1 MEIENTLAKNII
13 AAGEKAAYDAACK
26 RLLANKIILAWIM
39 KSCLEEYK
47 THSIHEIAEKYIE
60 GLPQIAEATVNP
72 DEEICDS
79 GEQIRGVKNEDSTI
93 QEGTIT
99 YDIRFLAIVPGT
111 GETIRLM
118 INVEAQNDFYPGYPI
133 IKRALYYCSRMISSQ
148 YGSEFT
154 ATHYENIRKVYS
166 IWICSNPPKK
176 RENTI
181 TRYFIQEE
189 DLVGK
194 VSERKENYDLL
205 TVVMICLGHAD
216 DDNYTGVL
224 KLLGVLLSSEK
235 EAEEKKKILQDDFDI
250 AMTKTLESEVSVMCN
265 LSKGVEERGI
275 ARGLERGLAQGLERG
290 LETGTLNAIRNLMET
305 MKLTAEQAM
314 EALKVSEAEK
324 VKYAGMLKG

>member
-1 MEIENTLAKNII
+1 M
-13 AAGEKAAYDAACK
+13 
-26 RLLANKIILAWIM
+26 
-39 KSCLEEYK
+39 
-47 THSIHEIAEKYIE
+47 
-60 GLPQIAEATVNP
+60 
-72 DEEICDS
+72 
-79 GEQIRGVKNEDSTI
+79 
-93 QEGTIT
+93 
-99 YDIRFLAIVPGT
+99 
-111 GETIRLM
+111 
-118 INVEAQNDFYPGYPI
+118 EAQNDFYPGYPI

-154 ATHYENIRKVYS
+154 ETHYENIRKVYS

-235 EAEEKKKILQDDFDI
+235 EAEEKKKILRDDFNI
-250 AMTKTLESEVSVMCN
+250 AMTKTLESEVSAMCN

-275 ARGLERGLAQGLERG
+275 AIGLERGTEI
-290 LETGTLNAIRNLMET
+290 TTLNAIRNLMET
-305 MKLTAEQAM
+305 LKMTAEQAM
-314 EALKVSEAEK
+314 EVLKVPEAEK
-324 VKYAGMLKG
+324 VKYVGMLKG

>member
-1 MEIENTLAKNII
+1 MFPGGIS
-13 AAGEKAAYDAACK
+13 YQ
-26 RLLANKIILAWIM
+26 
-39 KSCLEEYK
+39 
-47 THSIHEIAEKYIE
+47 KYIE
-60 GLPQIAEATVNP
+60 GVPQIAEEAVNP
-72 DEEICDS
+72 DEEIYDS

-154 ATHYENIRKVYS
+154 ETHYENIKKVYS

-194 VSERKENYDLL
+194 VSERK
-205 TVVMICLGHAD
+205 A
-216 DDNYTGVL
+216 
-224 KLLGVLLSSEK
+224 
-235 EAEEKKKILQDDFDI
+235 KIGR
-250 AMTKTLESEVSVMCN
+250 AHV
-265 LSKGVEERGI
+265 
-275 ARGLERGLAQGLERG
+275 
-290 LETGTLNAIRNLMET
+290 
-305 MKLTAEQAM
+305 
-314 EALKVSEAEK
+314 
-324 VKYAGMLKG
+324 